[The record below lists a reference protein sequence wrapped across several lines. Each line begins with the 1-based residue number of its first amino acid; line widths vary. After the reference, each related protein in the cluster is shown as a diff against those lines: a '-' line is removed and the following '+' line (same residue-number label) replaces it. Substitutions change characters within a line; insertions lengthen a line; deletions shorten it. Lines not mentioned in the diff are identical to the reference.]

1 MDNFSKNHKLRYLL
15 KASTAFTSVTTGAD
29 SAELDM
35 SGFNSVT
42 FVSKVDVATVDGTM
56 TLSVRGSTASGGT
69 FQALS
74 GATVSSTTGQL
85 DGLLA
90 IELDR
95 PTFRY
100 LKARIVQ
107 ATSDIKHGGVMS
119 IQSNAKSVPTTHD
132 STSMLQSLVRVVN
145 AAT

>member
-1 MDNFSKNHKLRYLL
+1 MQNFSKNNKISYLL
-15 KASTAFTSVTTGAD
+15 KASTAPTSVTTGVD
-29 SAELDM
+29 SAALDM

-42 FVSKVDVATVDGTM
+42 FVSKVDLAAVDGVM
-56 TLSVRGSTASGGT
+56 TLSVRGSTASAGT
-69 FQALS
+69 YQAIS

-95 PTFRY
+95 PTFTY

-107 ATSDIKHGGVMS
+107 ATSDVQHGGVIA
-119 IQSNAKSVPTTHD
+119 IQSEPKSAPVTHD
-132 STSMLQSLVRVVN
+132 STSFLQTLVRVVHG
-145 AAT
+145 AT